1 MKPINSFLTGL
12 LAGAVVGGVI
22 ALLYAPQS
30 GKETREQVKKKFQD
44 LEDELENIKL
54 KTKDK
59 GQQAKEEIINKLAQL
74 QNEID
79 QLSKQ
84 I

>member
-12 LAGAVVGGVI
+12 LAGAALGGVI

-44 LEDELENIKL
+44 LEDELENL
-54 KTKDK
+54 KTKAQDK
-59 GQQAKEEIINKLAQL
+59 GQQVKDDIAIKLAKL
-74 QNEID
+74 QSEID
-79 QLSKQ
+79 QLSKE